1 MEGDIE
7 VQTQRTLSNL
17 RSVLEAAGANFSNV
31 VNMRVIFR
39 DVRDFKKFNE
49 VFRREIGAERVTRTC
64 VGGTPHRDGVNV
76 EVDCVAMF
84 GGTK

>member
-1 MEGDIE
+1 VEGDIE